1 MYISASIWHFDYW
14 FADAAPQD
22 GTNTPVAFYPVP
34 VSAEV
39 LVHILSFI
47 VFVRVLIDKM
57 SVLYATSTCL
67 SQWNPSTRSQVELV
81 VINDLQEVFCIT
93 D

>member
-39 LVHILSFI
+39 LVHILS
-47 VFVRVLIDKM
+47 L
-57 SVLYATSTCL
+57 LYFSGY
-67 SQWNPSTRSQVELV
+67 
-81 VINDLQEVFCIT
+81 
-93 D
+93 